1 MICSVNGLHR
11 KVFALLFCKDR
22 NSVSRQW
29 QWVLLLGCLL
39 VTIYISPCVKTR
51 IVNNLK
57 TTGENDS
64 KHLKIFCNQYQNR
77 LHRVST
83 SRAYKLSTLLT
94 LESIFLKSSL
104 EKKFLVTFR
113 YCWTGNWV
121 LMSSSKRTF
130 RRACFISCYVIGKLC
145 LE

>member
-1 MICSVNGLHR
+1 MQLKTWYAVSMDYIERFLLSCFVKIGILFLGNGLE
-11 KVFALLFCKDR
+11 
-22 NSVSRQW
+22 VS
-29 QWVLLLGCLL
+29 LL
-39 VTIYISPCVKTR
+39 VSIYISPCIKTG
-51 IVNNLK
+51 IHVNNLK

-94 LESIFLKSSL
+94 LESIFFKSSL

-121 LMSSSKRTF
+121 LMSSSK
-130 RRACFISCYVIGKLC
+130 KNL
-145 LE
+145 